1 MKHDASHW
9 IQQQKNPMPICAR
22 LESNAIES
30 LKELLSNQ
38 RAIVGSNREA
48 MLWLRIGLIERPHDI
63 VQTATNGIPAYIH
76 GIVHRLEGDYWNA
89 NYWFR
94 RVGDSIL
101 VNKISSVVTQQCNV
115 HSFGPAEFTTQIE
128 SWNRSKDSTEL
139 AELARIAT
147 QEWEALWAM
156 L

>member
-1 MKHDASHW
+1 MDS
-9 IQQQKNPMPICAR
+9 
-22 LESNAIES
+22 
-30 LKELLSNQ
+30 
-38 RAIVGSNREA
+38 
-48 MLWLRIGLIERPHDI
+48 
-63 VQTATNGIPAYIH
+63 Y
-76 GIVHRLEGDYWNA
+76 YWNA

-115 HSFGPAEFTTQIE
+115 HSFAPAEFTTQIE

-139 AELARIAT
+139 AELGRIAT